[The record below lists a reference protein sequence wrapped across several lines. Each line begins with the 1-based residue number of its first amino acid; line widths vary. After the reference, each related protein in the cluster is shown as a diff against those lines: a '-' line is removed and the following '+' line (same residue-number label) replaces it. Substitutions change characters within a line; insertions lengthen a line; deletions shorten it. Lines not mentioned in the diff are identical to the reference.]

1 MSKFKIYAKS
11 ILIPIILGTIVGLIT
26 KNSMDYSNLIKPVL
40 SPPPIV
46 FPIVWTILYFLM
58 GVSYAILDSNNL
70 IDKKSNLIYFAQLFF
85 NLAWPII
92 FFVFKARLF
101 ASFWLVTLIILVAL
115 MISNFISKKKI
126 SGILQIPYLI
136 WCSFAFL
143 TKKMWDLIF
152 PHIFY

>member
-136 WCSFAFL
+136 WCSFAL
-143 TKKMWDLIF
+143 YLNIF
-152 PHIFY
+152 IYLFN